1 MVTEVI
7 EVDAIEHRGR
17 QGFARLLTPGRLGK
31 PGPFRLCQGGEQA
44 MQFLFAGVAAVDGVA
59 GVGRILQ
66 LGGGDLAVDQAQP
79 GGLELGLAAQMGGQ
93 GGRDTGHG
101 HRPLAQLLGGDRRHQ
116 GAVDAAGIGHQHL
129 AIAGDAFAQGRQC
142 QLLGRSQGL
151 HLPVAVHGVGAP
163 QGRR

>member
-17 QGFARLLTPGRLGK
+17 QGFASLVTPGRLGK
-31 PGPFRLCQGGEQA
+31 PDPFRLHQGGEQA
-44 MQFLFAGVAAVDGVA
+44 MQFLFAGVAAVDWVA

-79 GGLELGLAAQMGGQ
+79 GGLELGLAAQMGSQ

-129 AIAGDAFAQGRQC
+129 AIAGDACAQGRQR

>member
-1 MVTEVI
+1 
-7 EVDAIEHRGR
+7 
-17 QGFARLLTPGRLGK
+17 
-31 PGPFRLCQGGEQA
+31 

-79 GGLELGLAAQMGGQ
+79 GGLQLGLTAQMGGQ
-93 GGRDTGHG
+93 GGGDASHG

-116 GAVDAAGIGHQHL
+116 GAVHPAGIGHQHL
-129 AIAGDAFAQGRQC
+129 AIAGDAFAQGRQR
-142 QLLGRSQGL
+142 QLLGRSQRL
-151 HLPVAVHGVGAP
+151 HLAVAVHGVGAP